1 MSGKMLDILL
11 FMTYNSYKRIKGG
24 MIDMT
29 ISERIFERLQEID
42 MSQKEF
48 SEKTGIAQ
56 STISDWKRKR
66 TNPISEKIMII
77 CKTIR
82 ISPEELLS
90 GADFVGTRSNR
101 EVGYYVIDKNSELG
115 QFINSYQSLPKDMRG
130 RLIGYLKA
138 MEEFMG

>member
-1 MSGKMLDILL
+1 MLDILL

-138 MEEFMG
+138 MEEFMGSGE

>member
-1 MSGKMLDILL
+1 MLDILL

>member
-115 QFINSYQSLPKDMRG
+115 QFINRYQSLPKDMRG